1 MLAFKE
7 MFYYNSID
15 NNNLERMTQCIINI
29 S

>member
-15 NNNLERMTQCIINI
+15 NMNEERTTQCIINI

>member
-15 NNNLERMTQCIINI
+15 NMNWERMTQCIINI